1 MFFLN
6 FIFERINETIN
17 YLKNHYIISHVYN
30 LIIITYILNNS
41 FQNFVIY
48 QNLIETIDNNRINL
62 LSSINNKFVNFN
74 LLNFLENLINKI
86 FKIYSS
92 NYSFNFISTYVN
104 TFLKNLF
111 YLFFNIFLNFFIFIK
126 IFIINNLY
134 NQNFVIDKVLFYTDL
149 STNIDITEKFKN
161 ITLINKTTILN
172 LYDIY
177 NLNFILNDNIR
188 IKIFFR
194 FKNIKYIIYFPYNIY
209 KNSNIINDDKYYL
222 QFPLYSDDVMK
233 NYRNDIIFPSYTEN
247 YKKKIL
253 YPLFS
258 MECKNIY
265 TVEINNTLDKKI
277 FEYIEMIKTPFNDFG
292 ILYNIPVKLNWL
304 LSENNINMEK
314 FNSFYLKFLN
324 LYLDEENMELKEHY
338 IELDN
343 KNIDKFIISDRI
355 KEIISKKNI

>member
-17 YLKNHYIISHVYN
+17 YLKNHYYIISQVYN
-30 LIIITYILNNS
+30 LIIITYILNNT

-48 QNLIETIDNNRINL
+48 QNLIETIDYTRINFIDFVDKSKNNL
-62 LSSINNKFVNFN
+62 LSFINNQLFN
-74 LLNFLENLINKI
+74 IYLLNF
-86 FKIYSS
+86 IY
-92 NYSFNFISTYVN
+92 
-104 TFLKNLF
+104 FLKNLL
-111 YLFFNIFLNFFIFIK
+111 YLFFDNFLNIFICIK
-126 IFIINNLY
+126 IFINNLY
-134 NQNFVIDKVLFYTDL
+134 YQNFIIDKVLLYTDL
-149 STNIDITEKFKN
+149 STNIDITKKIKN
-161 ITLINKTTILN
+161 ITLINKTTIID
-172 LYDIY
+172 LYNMY
-177 NLNFILNDNIR
+177 NLDFILNDNIR

-194 FKNIKYIIYFPYNIY
+194 FKNIKYIIYFPYNRY

-222 QFPLYSDDVMK
+222 QLPLFSDKIME
-233 NYRNDIIFPSYTEN
+233 NYRNDIIFPLYIQN

-265 TVEINNTLDKKI
+265 TVKINNTLNKQL

-292 ILYNIPVKLNWL
+292 ILYNIPIKLNWL
-304 LSENNINMEK
+304 LSENNINIET

-338 IELDN
+338 IEFDN
-343 KNIDKFIISDRI
+343 KNIEKFIISDRME
-355 KEIISKKNI
+355 EIIFKKNL